1 MRGLKES
8 VPLFGVLN
16 GIGEAGLKCAGS
28 VLSILGESHKT
39 SLVQGRIFAAVAQLL
54 ENSLGNLPAG
64 FFGIQTSAHSFHNQ
78 EGAAGT
84 YNFFAVTARCNRP
97 YFGINIQTATNERGI
112 PHPSVHFVGHATGGA
127 NPGQAALGIQS
138 YKAHGIVIFDIH
150 PGLIT

>member
-64 FFGIQTSAHSFHNQ
+64 FFGIQTPAHSLHNQ
-78 EGAAGT
+78 KRAPCP
-84 YNFFAVTARCNRP
+84 YNFFAMTGCRHRP
-97 YFGINIQTATNERGI
+97 DFGIDIETAANERGI
-112 PHPSVHFVGHATGGA
+112 SHSPVHFVGHAAGGA

-138 YKAHGIVIFDIH
+138 NQAHGIVIFDIH
-150 PGLIT
+150 PG